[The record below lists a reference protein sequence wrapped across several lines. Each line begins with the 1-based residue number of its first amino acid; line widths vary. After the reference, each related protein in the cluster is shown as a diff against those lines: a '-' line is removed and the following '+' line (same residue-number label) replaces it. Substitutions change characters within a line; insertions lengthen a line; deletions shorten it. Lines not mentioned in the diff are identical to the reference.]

1 MGDRITLSRAKGWR
15 KPEGTIIVARPSL
28 WGNPWAVGTPGKLSA
43 RDTSGAAV
51 TYNLPVDVTQAEAE
65 AIYRG
70 WLRGDHLAH
79 HHLPEC
85 LTPFGR
91 VAIKDH
97 LHARRQLIHANL
109 HTLRGHDLACWC
121 KAGTPCHADVL
132 LEIANQ

>member
-1 MGDRITLSRAKGWR
+1 MADRITLSRAKGWR
-15 KPEGTIIVARPSL
+15 KPEGAIIVARPSL
-28 WGNPWAVGTPGKLSA
+28 WGNPWAVGTPGQLSA
-43 RDTSGAAV
+43 YVIGR
-51 TYNLPVDVTQAEAE
+51 YNLPVDMTQAEAVE
-65 AIYRG
+65 AYRA
-70 WLRGDHLAH
+70 WLRGDRLAH
-79 HHLPEC
+79 DHLPDC